1 MLWAEPLIHKTICC
15 VKKERTKSVICFS
28 FFLKLQNE
36 RASSWLPVLL
46 SGVAAFLLAFS
57 SALHTDLS
65 RDEIFERVEGN
76 TWMCHSF
83 QNCDIFSDGMWMCQ
97 VLWAKKS
104 DRMTDFGCHD
114 ELYIHIRLSTQW
126 YLISDGMWRCQV
138 PWAKTRIGWHR
149 FWSFHDKLHIIPSP
163 LPPPLRRLCNILTIP
178 LIGGKP
184 LYLPPCTLLATIN
197 SVKKYKIAPKS
208 GKNNGNFLR
217 STRITLRGYSHS
229 PLYDIKNQD
238 NLLRQGKQLHTNCIM
253 KVSKV
258 NCMMIKW
265 NTIELFF

>member
-114 ELYIHIRLSTQW
+114 ELYIHIRLPTQW

>member
-1 MLWAEPLIHKTICC
+1 MRGHL
-15 VKKERTKSVICFS
+15 VS
-28 FFLKLQNE
+28 FQFC
-36 RASSWLPVLL
+36 WVVLL
-46 SGVAAFLLAFS
+46 RFFWL
-57 SALHTDLS
+57 SALHCTLTWAGTRFS
-65 RDEIFERVEGN
+65 RELKVTRECVIPSKIVIFFPTGCECVRCYG
-76 TWMCHSF
+76 
-83 QNCDIFSDGMWMCQ
+83 Q
-97 VLWAKKS
+97 KS
-104 DRMTDFGCHD
+104 RIGWQILAVTM
-114 ELYIHIRLSTQW
+114 IHIRLPTQW

-149 FWSFHDKLHIIPSP
+149 FWSFHDKLHIISSP

-217 STRITLRGYSHS
+217 STRIFLRGYSHS

>member
-1 MLWAEPLIHKTICC
+1 MRGHLVGFQFC
-15 VKKERTKSVICFS
+15 
-28 FFLKLQNE
+28 
-36 RASSWLPVLL
+36 PVLL
-46 SGVAAFLLAFS
+46 SGVAVFLLAFS
-57 SALHTDLS
+57 SALHTNLS

-83 QNCDIFSDGMWMCQ
+83 QNCDIFFRRDVNVSGAMG
-97 VLWAKKS
+97 KKS

-114 ELYIHIRLSTQW
+114 KLYIHIRLPTQW

-138 PWAKTRIGWHR
+138 PWAKTRIGWPR

-163 LPPPLRRLCNILTIP
+163 LPPPPLRRLCNILTIP

-184 LYLPPCTLLATIN
+184 LYLPPCTLLATIE

-217 STRITLRGYSHS
+217 STRIPLRGYSHS

-238 NLLRQGKQLHTNCIM
+238 NLLKQWDNYTQTVLW
-253 KVSKV
+253 KYPK
-258 NCMMIKW
+258 
-265 NTIELFF
+265 